1 MSLMLI
7 LQRNLSFR
15 VKNKKLSRSEL
26 LEMLLCG
33 ANGAGAVRYV
43 RVQKNSMKHK
53 GKDNKN

>member
-1 MSLMLI
+1 MEAKEL
-7 LQRNLSFR
+7 
-15 VKNKKLSRSEL
+15 KKLSRSEL

-33 ANGAGAVRYV
+33 ANGAGAVRSV

>member
-1 MSLMLI
+1 MRIIGFSISSLELKI
-7 LQRNLSFR
+7 
-15 VKNKKLSRSEL
+15 KKLSRSEL

-33 ANGAGAVRYV
+33 ANGAGAVRSV